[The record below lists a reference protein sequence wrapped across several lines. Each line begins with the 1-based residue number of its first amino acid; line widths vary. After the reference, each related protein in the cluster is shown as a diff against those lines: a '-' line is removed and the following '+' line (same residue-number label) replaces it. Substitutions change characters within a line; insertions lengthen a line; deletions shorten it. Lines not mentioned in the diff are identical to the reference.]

1 MPFHR
6 ENKGVAGVFHRPVE
20 SINRTYTELV
30 KTSRPLDSARGLVG
44 LGLRGAVVTAWGTSG
59 DQTHFSRRSR
69 RRTRPPVWGGRMDQ
83 MVCKPGSVY
92 ARPSRRKDEP
102 ETAIPLDRP
111 SRDGSRDLPGPSR
124 PVTAYPT
131 RGRRGVPIRSCSRRG
146 LPCRPCCQVRGGL
159 LPHPFTLPAPKG
171 GGLLSVAL
179 SLGSLPAGVTRRLV
193 TVEPGLSSTFL
204 RRPRPPDHLVR
215 GLCDGLIAPGQLE
228 ISR

>member
-1 MPFHR
+1 MTPTAIQPLKPRCHGAILAPFHR
-6 ENKGVAGVFHRPVE
+6 APE
-20 SINRTYTELV
+20 SINRTYMEPV
-30 KTSRPLDSARGLVG
+30 KTSRPLDSAQGLVG
-44 LGLRGAVVTAWGTSG
+44 LGSGGSAVAKVGTSG
-59 DQTHFSRRSR
+59 ARTHFSRC
-69 RRTRPPVWGGRMDQ
+69 RPPPIREGEWTRW
-83 MVCKPGSVY
+83 SVSRVLSDV
-92 ARPSRRKDEP
+92 RPSRKKDDR

-111 SRDGSRDLPGPSR
+111 SLDGSRDLPGPSR

-215 GLCDGLIAPGQLE
+215 DGV
-228 ISR
+228 